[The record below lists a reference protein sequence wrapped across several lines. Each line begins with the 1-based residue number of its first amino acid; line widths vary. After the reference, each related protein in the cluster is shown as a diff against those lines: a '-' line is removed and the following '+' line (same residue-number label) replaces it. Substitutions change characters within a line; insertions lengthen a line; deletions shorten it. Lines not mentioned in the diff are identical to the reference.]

1 LGDANLDQLAE
12 LAEAGVVA
20 FKFFW
25 GYAIKA
31 DDYSL
36 IYNYRSD
43 MKGVLPPPDE
53 GQIYTMFRR
62 IAQLGKR
69 VGIHAENFNI
79 IKTLTELERRSGAQ
93 DYEALLRTRPV
104 SCETSIIDTAIDMA
118 KEIGVPLHILHVGVG
133 DGVEHIRRA
142 KADGVDVTAETCSHY
157 LALTNGD
164 APRCGA
170 VMKTYPLIRT
180 QADQDRV
187 WQGVWDG
194 TIDWVCSDH
203 APHTWEEKQRG
214 FWDAPAGISGVE
226 ALSPV
231 VLTAVNDG
239 KIDIHR
245 AVEITSAAAAK
256 NFGLY
261 PRKGTIREGA
271 DADFAI
277 VDMEQE
283 YTFDQKK
290 MYSKAKWTPYDGM
303 RFRGRV
309 VKTILRGG
317 TTMTDGQ
324 VTADCRG
331 RYLPVR

>member
-1 LGDANLDQLAE
+1 
-12 LAEAGVVA
+12 
-20 FKFFW
+20 
-25 GYAIKA
+25 
-31 DDYSL
+31 
-36 IYNYRSD
+36 